1 MKYLSFV
8 MFFCLFLYSGRA
20 FSQEKLSIEQ
30 MLWLAGENS
39 VDAEK
44 AEKLAQISYWQY
56 RLHQSNN
63 KPRFVLNGELPN
75 LSRTIIPVT
84 QNDGLE
90 IFRARSLATSYLNIS
105 LLQNITP
112 TGGTFFASSQLN
124 RIDIFRP
131 ARTTSYL
138 SYPVLVGVRQPIGQF
153 NSLKWANKIEPLR
166 FVESRKKY
174 KEDLEFSK
182 IKGLKLFFK
191 LLLAQENLETTK
203 IQQANADTLLV
214 LAKNRFS
221 VGKITENELLRN
233 EINLLQA
240 QQQYAQALNEYE
252 FAQKQ
257 LQIFLK
263 KNQTLQLEYP
273 KNIFENINID
283 EEATLEK
290 VRKNGRK
297 VIELQRKLLEAD
309 KEVAQARANAGLQMD
324 VTLSFGLSKD
334 ANELPNVYRQ
344 LKDQENAR
352 VSFQIPILDWQRGKA
367 EVKIATLQQQYA
379 QIQAEQELLAIE
391 QELLQLIRNWQLA
404 KKQWVIIE
412 KTKAIA
418 EKSYLMTLQDYQHGF
433 TTITELDKAL
443 AAKNAAFQNY
453 LKQLETLWTDYY
465 TLRAFTLYDFEKNLP
480 LD

>member
-1 MKYLSFV
+1 MKYLSSV
-8 MFFCLFLYSGRA
+8 IFFCLFLYLGKV

-63 KPRFVLNGELPN
+63 KPRFVLSGELPN

-90 IFRARSLATSYLNIS
+90 IFRARSLATSYFDIS

-112 TGGTFFASSQLN
+112 TGGAFFASSQLN

-191 LLLAQENLETTK
+191 LLLAQENLEATK

-263 KNQTLQLEYP
+263 KNQNLQLEYP
-273 KNIFENINID
+273 TNIFENINID

-309 KEVAQARANAGLQMD
+309 KELAQARANAGLRMD

-379 QIQAEQELLAIE
+379 QIQAEQELLAME

-404 KKQWVIIE
+404 KKQWIIIE
-412 KTKAIA
+412 KTKTIA
-418 EKSYLMTLQDYQHGF
+418 EKSYLMTFQDYQNGF

>member
-1 MKYLSFV
+1 
-8 MFFCLFLYSGRA
+8 
-20 FSQEKLSIEQ
+20 

-105 LLQNITP
+105 LLQNIAP

-379 QIQAEQELLAIE
+379 QIQAEQELLAME

-418 EKSYLMTLQDYQHGF
+418 EKSYLMTLQDYQNGF